1 MDGTVAVPGE
11 SEALMGS
18 RSRVL
23 VVAAAIG
30 FVAAGCGGGGDSRPL
45 FGDGD
50 DAQAAGSGST
60 DGVDVCELLT
70 PDEIMTAMGFPNDPL
85 PAFETTGPSGPFT
98 GCSWGTGWLLVQIA
112 EADGLILPPTDDC
125 PVLDLGEDARSC
137 PGAVK
142 FFADGIHVSISTLDR
157 HPNTALEA
165 IGRLM
170 LPIVEAL

>member
-1 MDGTVAVPGE
+1 
-11 SEALMGS
+11 MGGRIRILS
-18 RSRVL
+18 
-23 VVAAAIG
+23 VVVFAFGLLAT
-30 FVAAGCGGGGDSRPL
+30 GCGGDDGSSSPFDS
-45 FGDGD
+45 GD
-50 DAQAAGSGST
+50 DAQATGSGST
-60 DGVDVCELLT
+60 DGVDVCGLLT
-70 PDEIMTAMGFPNDPL
+70 ADEIMSAMGFPGDPL
-85 PAFETTGPSGPFT
+85 PGFETTGPSGPFT

-157 HPNTALEA
+157 HPNSALEA
-165 IGRLM
+165 VGRLM